1 MTAAPGPT
9 DLDARLVA
17 LGQAPA
23 GIDPNDLV
31 DIVRSVLNTM
41 QGDVS
46 LVHVRVRDEIEA
58 LFGFI
63 KKTKAEIA
71 ALRPEEITAE
81 HLPAATD
88 ELEAVVGATEQAT
101 NAIFEAVERIEAL
114 TPEMSESTAAK
125 VTECATLVYEACSFQ
140 DITGQRIAKVV
151 NALQHIETTV
161 HGLLGALGEAADPG
175 ARPRAPA
182 PDRPPGDDLMN
193 GPQLPEEAISQ
204 DDIDALLESLD

>member
-9 DLDARLVA
+9 DLDARLAA
-17 LGQAPA
+17 LGEAPA
-23 GIDPNDLV
+23 GVDPNDLV
-31 DIVRSVLNTM
+31 DIVRSVMTTM

-46 LVHVRVRDEIEA
+46 LVDVRVRNEIEA

-63 KKTKAEIA
+63 NKTKAEIA
-71 ALRPEEITAE
+71 ALRPEEITDE
-81 HLPAATD
+81 HLPVATD

-101 NAIFEAVERIEAL
+101 NAIFEAVEKIEAL
-114 TPEMSESTAAK
+114 TPEMNDSTAAK

-182 PDRPPGDDLMN
+182 SDRPPGDDLMN